1 MNEVNFPAHYK
12 PLPKGYRV
20 VWDDDLEHYYWIN
33 DKDETGLSS
42 WDRFWC
48 RRCAFAHKKGRIN

>member
-20 VWDDDLEHYYWIN
+20 VWDDGIEHYYWIN
-33 DKDETGLSS
+33 D
-42 WDRFWC
+42 
-48 RRCAFAHKKGRIN
+48 